1 MKNFFKRLG
10 TFITSMA
17 VIFTISSYFPL
28 SNDVNAAVYGVWP
41 TESKYK
47 TITTYFD
54 PARNSSE
61 YASGHNAIDIPA
73 PAGSNIY
80 AVYNGEVV
88 LADFMGDYGNLVIVY
103 HADLGAYTFYAHASQ
118 LLSKAGDKVN
128 QGDIIAKVGNTGNS
142 QGNHLHFGVC
152 DSLLGGYPSRMY
164 YDPLSYFV
172 YSDND
177 YDPDNGAEIPS
188 ENTTPP
194 ENVTPSCGCSEKY
207 AGVYTTK
214 GVSTYLNVRSDHN
227 TNASIVGSIPANAEF
242 KVTMG
247 NGEWAH
253 VEYNGIKG
261 FASMAYMQLKKAQQT
276 EQQPQET
283 KSSMK
288 IEGATAPTGN
298 LDAGKSFDVRGV
310 ITSALPI
317 KKVTAGVYFRNGEE
331 TSQCVEVCMSTQKYD
346 LSEYFDANIV
356 FGVLKEGEYTYK
368 VTAEDSS
375 GTVYFLVTS
384 EFTIGIEKKPV
395 NGDLSGDGALNIGD
409 AVILQNYLLKR
420 TDDFSKEQFML
431 SDLNGDGRVDVFD
444 LVELKRAIINA
455 E

>member
-1 MKNFFKRLG
+1 MNKIFRKAAAIF
-10 TFITSMA
+10 TSIA
-17 VIFTISSYFPL
+17 VIFTISSYFP
-28 SNDVNAAVYGVWP
+28 SVEDVNAAVYGVWP
-41 TESKYK
+41 AESKYK

-61 YASGHNAIDIPA
+61 YASGHNAIDIA
-73 PAGSNIY
+73 AAGGSNIY
-80 AVYNGEVV
+80 AAYNGEVV
-88 LADFMGDYGNLVIVY
+88 LADWMGDYGNLIIVY
-103 HADLGAYTFYAHASQ
+103 HDDLGVYTFYAHASQ
-118 LLSKAGDKVN
+118 FVAKVGDRVE

-142 QGNHLHFGVC
+142 QGNHIHFGVC
-152 DSLLGGYPSRMY
+152 DSLLGGYPSRIY

-177 YDPDNGAEIPS
+177 PDNSSTELPV
-188 ENTTPP
+188 
-194 ENVTPSCGCSEKY
+194 ENVTPSCGCSEQY

-214 GVSTYLNVRSDHN
+214 GVVTYLNVRADHN
-227 TNASIVGSIPANAEF
+227 TSSAVVGSIPANAEF

-247 NGEWAH
+247 DGVWAH
-253 VEYNGIKG
+253 VEYNGVKG
-261 FASMAYMQLKKAQQT
+261 YASMSYMQLKQSQQA
-276 EQQPQET
+276 QQPQQPEQPKET
-283 KSSMK
+283 DSAMK

-298 LDAGKSFDVRGV
+298 LDAGKPFNVRGV

-317 KKVTAGVYFRNGEE
+317 KKITAGVYFRNGEE
-331 TSQCVEVCMSTQKYD
+331 TSQCVEVCMSTQEYD

-375 GTVYFLVTS
+375 GKVYYLVTS
-384 EFTIGIEKKPV
+384 EFTIGIGKKPV
-395 NGDLSGDGALNIGD
+395 NGDLSGDGSLNVGD

-420 TDDFSKEQFML
+420 TDDFSKEQYML
-431 SDLNGDGRVDVFD
+431 SDLNSDGRVDVFD
-444 LVELKRAIINA
+444 LVELKRAIIDA